1 MLRKILRPHAA
12 LAIGILAAAAFAP
25 PAKAD
30 DIGCVKTG
38 FQLIGPDNQI
48 CVQGFDD
55 PKVSGVACHLSFA
68 KAGGIG
74 GALGIAT
81 DPSKFSLACRQ
92 IGPITI
98 NGDLKPNDLVFSE
111 SASLFF
117 KETKVVRMFDKARNT
132 LVYLVYST
140 RLINGSPFNSIST
153 VPIMPWKP

>member
-1 MLRKILRPHAA
+1 MAKKNCCGAIFGAVGFLAA
-12 LAIGILAAAAFAP
+12 LGLSAP
-25 PAKAD
+25 SYAD
-30 DIGCVKTG
+30 DLGCVKTG

-55 PKVSGVACHLSFA
+55 PKVAGVACHLSFA

-92 IGPITI
+92 IGPISMS
-98 NGDLKPNDLVFSE
+98 GELKENELVFSE
-111 SASLFF
+111 SASIFF
-117 KETKVVRMFDKARNT
+117 KETKVVRMFDKKRNT

-140 RLINGSPFNSIST
+140 KLINGSPFNSIST
-153 VPIMPWKP
+153 VPVMPWKQ

>member
-1 MLRKILRPHAA
+1 MTKRKAYRSIFLAA
-12 LAIGILAAAAFAP
+12 LGFLFTASLSAP
-25 PAKAD
+25 SYAD

-55 PKVSGVACHLSFA
+55 PKVTGVACHLSFA
-68 KAGGIG
+68 KTGGIG

-92 IGPITI
+92 IGPITM
-98 NGDLKPNDLVFSE
+98 NADLKENELVFSDA
-111 SASLFF
+111 ASVFF
-117 KETKVVRMFDKARNT
+117 KETKVVRMFDKKRNT

-140 RLINGSPFNSIST
+140 KLINGSPFNSIST
-153 VPIMPWKP
+153 VPIMPWK

>member
-1 MLRKILRPHAA
+1 MTNGMRLFFA
-12 LAIGILAAAAFAP
+12 AIGFVAAASLSTP
-25 PAKAD
+25 SKAD

-48 CVQGFDD
+48 CVQAFDD
-55 PKVSGVACHLSFA
+55 PKVTGVACHLSFA
-68 KAGGIG
+68 KAGGLG

-92 IGPITI
+92 IGAITMS
-98 NGDLKPNDLVFSE
+98 NDLKPNELVFSE

-117 KETKVVRMFDKARNT
+117 KETKVVRMVDKKRNT

-140 RLINGSPFNSIST
+140 KLINGSPFNSIST
-153 VPIMPWKP
+153 VPIMPWKQ